1 MDQLSINNLSTRHMT
16 YKDQIIAQG
25 KGTRVDTAE
34 LLEDLKT
41 GKKKDKPKRQS
52 NFSAIRGQLVQAQKN
67 RET

>member
-1 MDQLSINNLSTRHMT
+1 MT

-34 LLEDLKT
+34 MIEDMKT
-41 GKKKDKPKRQS
+41 GKKKQPKRQS

-67 RET
+67 RETQI